1 MLNNNIIPKSP
12 FSKNRIPKLP
22 NVPWQTYWKLLSDE
36 EKLFIITILNKNS
49 IEYGSPFIISKND
62 PFSTEEKKFII
73 NKFHAINEEES
84 DQKQNMTL
92 DGFSTT
98 KDLDRQLET
107 ILKSIEPEVM
117 KTLRSAKYFK

>member
-12 FSKNRIPKLP
+12 FGKNRIPKLP

-92 DGFSTT
+92 DGFTTT
-98 KDLDRQLET
+98 KDLDLQLES

-117 KTLRSAKYFK
+117 AAIKKVTK

>member
-1 MLNNNIIPKSP
+1 M
-12 FSKNRIPKLP
+12 
-22 NVPWQTYWKLLSDE
+22 KLLLEDDE
-36 EKLFIITILNKNS
+36 VDGIKILNAS
-49 IEYGSPFIISKND
+49 D
-62 PFSTEEKKFII
+62 
-73 NKFHAINEEES
+73 